1 MAASDSKETKGTAAA
16 AGHMWAVRKISA
28 AVGFELVQTP
38 IPVPKANEVLLRVL
52 ACSLCGTDVHVHDWD
67 PPFSAGRLTPPI
79 TTGNHPSFFV
89 RILVVRVEIST
100 HNRT

>member
-1 MAASDSKETKGTAAA
+1 MATAEAKLDEVKHTPAA
-16 AGHMWAVRKISA
+16 AGHMWAVRKLSA

-38 IPVPKANEVLLRVL
+38 IPVPKANEVLLKVL

-79 TTGNHPSFFV
+79 TTG
-89 RILVVRVEIST
+89 IT
-100 HNRT
+100 